1 MERVTMER
9 ECVKEAPTV
18 AEAVDAALEEL
29 GVQQDAVGYE
39 VLEEP
44 GRKMFGIGGERGA
57 KVRVWVKDE
66 VLAEIESARAV
77 ARDVLEVG
85 EGTPAEDE
93 EEVPKEL
100 RATPA
105 VELSDEELD
114 KVADTALRSLQTILG
129 SFGVEGFSVE
139 EYEGDEGE
147 IILDVVGGDLAIL
160 IGRHGRTLDALQALV
175 SAITSRELGFRY
187 PVVIDVEGYRHR
199 RRQKI
204 EDIAR
209 RSAERAARQ
218 KTAIRLRPM
227 TAYERRIV
235 HVALRDDRRVTTASE
250 GEDPFR
256 VVVIWPK

>member
-1 MERVTMER
+1 MER
-9 ECVKEAPTV
+9 ECIKEAATV

-39 VLEEP
+39 VVEEP
-44 GRKMFGIGGERGA
+44 GRKIFGIGSDRGA

-66 VLAEIESARAV
+66 FIAELESAKADHDDLGDIASPGPVMISDEHASDPRPT
-77 ARDVLEVG
+77 LE
-85 EGTPAEDE
+85 D
-93 EEVPKEL
+93 
-100 RATPA
+100 
-105 VELSDEELD
+105 LSDEDLD
-114 KVADTALRSLQTILG
+114 KVADTAVKALQTILG
-129 SFGVEGFSVE
+129 TFGIEDSKVE

-147 IILDVVGGDLAIL
+147 IILDVVGGDLAVL
-160 IGRHGRTLDALQALV
+160 IGRHGRTLEALQALV
-175 SAITSRELGFRY
+175 SAITSRQLGFRY
-187 PVVIDVEGYRHR
+187 PVIVDIEGYRHR

-209 RSAERAARQ
+209 RSADRAAQQ

-235 HVALRDDRRVTTASE
+235 HVVLRDDRRVLTGSE

-256 VVVIWPK
+256 MVVISPK